1 MSTAALA
8 SDLCLLCTA
17 AFPPTSTSAG
27 AQAPCGAQAP
37 RQPEDDELT
46 SVVVELVVDLAAKS
60 SDAFPAAAAP
70 ACAVF
75 LAHAAGCGS
84 SEGDADSSSGNETA
98 LGKAGQQ
105 CAAVSALG
113 RLVSTHGTHV
123 PVADVPFVLAALL
136 RGARFRSAQDT
147 GSSLAHGSET
157 VAHVALAG
165 LAALLSSHAPTVG
178 SSPASVPPSSIVV
191 PHTMV
196 GDVLTACAACL
207 NTAVGPPGSSPG
219 APLPRG
225 WSASQ
230 HGAAGHRDVSTSP
243 SPSNC
248 RLAGAAL
255 KCAAAACGHIHDSG
269 TGAVESASQ
278 QQQQQQPAQ
287 ISSFTVGLLLSQCR
301 RFMVL
306 GTHDAGTA
314 DSASS
319 WMSSGGESEDSDAE
333 AGLSQRSPTSWRA
346 SDASTRP
353 RGGDSTAGGDRAVRL
368 RCASCALIAALARCS
383 AKSVQAHWPALL
395 RPRGGTPRDHAACL
409 PELLAHDPSPRVR
422 AAAGHAVSVLL
433 EGPRA
438 RAYMQVAQSAGPG
451 AAATTLST
459 LLADSAVAVHTALC
473 VVLRIEECM
482 PALVVRPP
490 FICSSFPAHLH

>member
-1 MSTAALA
+1 VSTAALA

-17 AFPPTSTSAG
+17 TFPPTSTSAG
-27 AQAPCGAQAP
+27 AHAPCGAQAI
-37 RQPEDDELT
+37 RQPEDELT
-46 SVVVELVVDLAAKS
+46 SMVVALVADLVAKS

-98 LGKAGQQ
+98 LGKARQH

-136 RGARFRSAQDT
+136 RGARVRSARDT
-147 GSSLAHGSET
+147 GSGSLTHGSET
-157 VAHVALAG
+157 VAHIALAG
-165 LAALLSSHAPTVG
+165 LAALLSSQAPTVG
-178 SSPASVPPSSIVV
+178 SSPACGPPSSIVV

-196 GDVLTACAACL
+196 GDILTACAACL

-230 HGAAGHRDVSTSP
+230 HGAPGHRDVSTSP

-255 KCAAAACGHIHDSG
+255 KCAAAACGHIYDSG
-269 TGAVESASQ
+269 TGAVESASQQ

-333 AGLSQRSPTSWRA
+333 AGRSQRSPTTSRA
-346 SDASTRP
+346 SDASARP
-353 RGGDSTAGGDRAVRL
+353 RGGDGTAGGDRAVRL

-383 AKSVQAHWPALL
+383 AKSVHSHWPALL

-422 AAAGHAVSVLL
+422 AAAGHAVSVVL

-459 LLADSAVAVHTALC
+459 LLADSAVSVHTALC
-473 VVLRIEECM
+473 DALRIEECL
-482 PALVVRPP
+482 PALVVRLP
-490 FICSSFPAHLH
+490 FICSSFPAH